1 MGSCGDRLA
10 PLSEYGDARNQVGYG
25 PRRGNVAGETASWY
39 RAKGTAYRL
48 LQEIS
53 TLPKLSQLKLLG
65 PPPHASDP
73 VQQRNLGPRITPFL
87 QPILTTLDK
96 THKIP
101 KVIGEGGWSLG
112 VGWENLKVLELSN
125 LSQNAVS

>member
-1 MGSCGDRLA
+1 M
-10 PLSEYGDARNQVGYG
+10 
-25 PRRGNVAGETASWY
+25 AGEIASWY
-39 RAKGTAYRL
+39 RVKGTAYRPF
-48 LQEIS
+48 QEIS
-53 TLPKLSQLKLLG
+53 TLLKLSQLKLLG

-87 QPILTTLDK
+87 QPILTTVPSDK

-112 VGWENLKVLELSN
+112 VGWENLKALELSN
-125 LSQNAVS
+125 LSQNAVSYFTLVHT